1 MPKLFGTFGV
11 RGVVNQELTPE
22 FGFEMGLALATYMKG
37 SGKVAVGYDT
47 RTSSVMFEQAITAGL
62 ISGGCD
68 VVAIGTSPTPVLSFA
83 IRHFSCD
90 AGVMITASHNPPQ
103 YNGIKLW
110 DSDGGAFPREGER
123 EIERIILE
131 KSWKRAPWDKI
142 GKIGKAD
149 ALTPYIKGI
158 LNRIPKFKRKL
169 KVVVDCA
176 NATGSLVTPRLLRE
190 LGCKVISMN
199 CQIDGTF
206 PGRNPEPTPENI
218 KELSKTVVAC
228 GADLGVAHDG
238 DADRTAIVNEK
249 GEVLAGDRVFALVAF
264 HHLRGKKNPKIV
276 TDISVSSV
284 LDDVARELGGS
295 VVKTLVGEPEI
306 AREIRE
312 HGCELGGEGT
322 GSVIFPDWA
331 LCREGVMTALKFIE
345 ALIQSGKKVSE
356 FDRTL
361 PQYFL
366 TKQKIKCPNE
376 IKGQVLNLLSERFA
390 RYKLNRVDGLRVDFD
405 DGWLLLRPSGT
416 EPIFRCFSEAKN
428 SERAKELA
436 ELGMRE
442 LEACAKTVGSKP
454 KN

>member
-1 MPKLFGTFGV
+1 MA
-11 RGVVNQELTPE
+11 NQELTPE
-22 FGFEMGLALATYMKG
+22 FGFEVGLALATYIKG
-37 SGKVAVGYDT
+37 NGRVAVGYDT
-47 RTSSVMFEQAITAGL
+47 RTSSVMFAQAITAGI

-68 VVAIGTSPTPVLSFA
+68 MAAIGTSPTPVLSFA

-110 DSDGGAFPREGER
+110 ESDGGAFSRKGEK

-131 KSWKRAPWDKI
+131 KSWKRAPWNKI
-142 GKIGKAD
+142 GKIRKFD

-158 LNRIPKFKRKL
+158 LNRIPKFERKL
-169 KVVVDCA
+169 KVVIDCA

-206 PGRNPEPTPENI
+206 PGRNPEPTPENT
-218 KELSKTVVAC
+218 KELSKAVVAC
-228 GADLGVAHDG
+228 GADLGIAHDG

-264 HHLRGKKNPKIV
+264 HLLQEKKNPRIV
-276 TDISVSSV
+276 TDISASSV

-295 VVKTLVGEPEI
+295 VLKTPVGEPEI
-306 AREIRE
+306 AQEIRE
-312 HGCELGGEGT
+312 HGCDLGGEET

-331 LCREGVMTALKFIE
+331 LCREGIMTALKFIE
-345 ALIQSGKKVSE
+345 LLARSGEKVSN
-356 FDRTL
+356 FDRTI
-361 PQYFL
+361 PQYSL
-366 TKQKIKCPNE
+366 IKQKIKCPND

-390 RYKLNRVDGLRVDFD
+390 QYKLNRIDGLRVNFD

-442 LEACAKTVGSKP
+442 LKICAKTVCSKP

>member
-37 SGKVAVGYDT
+37 SGRVAVGYDT

-68 VVAIGTSPTPVLSFA
+68 VAAIGTSPTPVLSFA
-83 IRHFSCD
+83 IRYFSCD

-110 DSDGGAFPREGER
+110 GSDGGAFSREGEK
-123 EIERIILE
+123 EIERVISE

-142 GKIGKAD
+142 GKIRQAD
-149 ALTPYIKGI
+149 AFTPYIKGI

-218 KELSKTVVAC
+218 KELSKAVVAC

-284 LDDVARELGGS
+284 LDDVARKLGGS
-295 VVKTLVGEPEI
+295 VVKTPVGEPEI
-306 AREIRE
+306 AQEIRK
-312 HGCELGGEGT
+312 HGCELGGEET

-345 ALIQSGKKVSE
+345 ALVQSGKKVSE

-366 TKQKIKCPNE
+366 IKQKIKCPNE
-376 IKGQVLNLLSERFA
+376 IKRQVLNLLSERFA
-390 RYKLNRVDGLRVDFD
+390 RYKLNRIDGLRVDFD